1 MKRVVS
7 AFLLVVVIL
16 GLLPIQASA
25 AEDIPEPALLEE
37 IDGYYISDSFAL
49 PNTHSH
55 ISNTGLADAGDDW
68 SPMFRNEGSNV
79 QCVWVYKPGTHQVY
93 IGWKKGEGLSFNKI
107 DGHAP
112 GWSWQHINNTT
123 NSWYI
128 NMKAPES
135 RGYAG
140 ANKVLASFV
149 SFMSSL
155 HYQLCDK
162 HDSLREVIT
171 ETSACSWYDDI
182 MYYSA
187 YDKGFT
193 GNEGMDTYS
202 TEATHSDVY
211 GAISKLL
218 TAWDYKIDSTNYAAK
233 TGSMNADST
242 ETVTTLLSAQ
252 FLKYVAGCI
261 VPDRDDGSAFINDLK
276 REVDFYYGKSDGE
289 QQAEALKDA
298 AASLGKYPSTGSF
311 FERAEWSARYYI
323 LQKQSGIATPDMGG
337 MVTLEEVNSASEDQF
352 GDPHAALKKAYVQ
365 SLFTMLDSPPFKAED
380 TVTGPTEGGRLV
392 DSATALTSLR
402 TYLNLEQTGQ
412 LETAAQRMAAWKY
425 KLQATMGLASGTLRV
440 AVGDETGTAL
450 SKDELNS
457 FISVAYG
464 SALAN
469 DINKIYGRVGYP
481 RSASHLGETV
491 LSSYY
496 YYLVLCYQEF
506 GYYATTLIDSLG
518 PSLIRG
524 LSSFAGLG
532 DKIASVKSMYDA
544 LSWAN
549 DDALWEFWDADYS
562 GAAFDG
568 DDFKSMK
575 SIYDYLLS
583 MNAFEGISE
592 YNPGDVDSPL
602 RYFFGSSQGAD
613 DATSKFSLS
622 EDMKTGI
629 LASASFLPMKTN
641 LYDPYTYS
649 DIVDTEWLLNFHSKF
664 GYNRKALYIDTNVDS
679 AVNFQRTGTR
689 GELKVCTLEDLLYA
703 DKDIVL
709 YLDDNLYNVK
719 ELAELTDKAFDRLD
733 NVDAASKEDPSLWG
747 KLSDFVT
754 GFFDVS
760 MENIAKTAEVTTYS
774 QKVRDSVANSDKLFG
789 STTWVDYFYTNEE
802 AGKYLEPDELWVDGV
817 VDQEAVASSYTPL
830 TAFAVLSAV
839 YNDAAL
845 FYRLNTV
852 LNQNTP
858 VFISSPTVPYLE
870 EANDFERN
878 QIYNYLLLKNLDSQM
893 SVDYANNLDMTSP
906 VYMDIYGNIV
916 TESGIVVV
924 PSAANATLWRSG
936 YTPYNAAFYS
946 TYGDDFVL
954 EYNKD
959 ATELNNVLSN
969 VLTPVDETEWQLTSV
984 AVNGGS
990 IDLSKLSTADK
1001 DSLAA
1006 VTEVF
1011 AYDLSVGGIYDQAKW
1026 EMIITEVLRG
1036 APIEHIDKDFEG
1048 LNLSHRV
1055 TKNGLVVAEKLEFLV
1070 DALSSKGTNT
1080 TLSIPN
1086 PAYMDGIEYIVFF
1099 AFKILILAILV
1110 IWMVTIYVDAV
1121 GGGVNLRTG
1130 LKCIGA
1136 VVLVLSLIV
1145 GVPAA
1150 FEVSYYQSNKL
1161 LLQDETEY
1169 LMMLNLEKRESGQE
1183 IGITSVHEPDTNTTL
1198 YLKLADID
1206 IPWYDL
1212 LPKIITSST
1221 ANNLEALYADYEG
1234 QHPVASAEGV
1244 TVIND
1249 AVYISTDQ
1257 LFDSSS
1263 ISFSP
1268 TLQKIWQQSSGDT
1281 PASYYTPYYY
1291 FLENLIFKANKYS
1304 SDNEYYSYTTKV
1316 QRGGKLKTLGYVQ
1329 PYFTS
1334 EQFMEEGMDYFGLY
1348 TLYDV
1353 TPPMLYTDE
1362 ALMSDAEI
1370 EAARGSQWC
1379 NMNLSEKAKQQRIE
1393 KLNEYARKWVADH
1406 KELLGKVTDETF
1418 LKCFAL
1424 SCAMEHNRLFNTL
1437 RADNL
1442 EIYELSNEDLMRL
1455 SIADHNTVMKD
1466 STMSYARFVFS
1477 VGGTP
1482 AVYAAALLT
1491 LVNFVSS
1498 WVKPIATLIV
1508 FCITCISIFVF
1519 KLILRKSNNSIYG
1532 YICTI
1537 LLMCSINVLGS
1548 VFLKL
1553 SLYIPST
1560 GMSPTVCIL
1569 IQILVQCAYIFALF
1583 MVIKTALKDWRNV
1596 GFERYNLNFNKLT
1609 SRHQHSVEVDT
1620 PKQKNGWDYYNAL
1633 VERQRRRHRSL

>member
-16 GLLPIQASA
+16 GLFPIQASA
-25 AEDIPEPALLEE
+25 IEPAGTVGDGIVYFLQDTQFPRYWDPTVTGGGTLDNDKGLY
-37 IDGYYISDSFAL
+37 DGYWLGFITKDKNIHLWPLERDADIVYDALETVVMGSSHWASFDVG
-49 PNTHSH
+49 
-55 ISNTGLADAGDDW
+55 I
-68 SPMFRNEGSNV
+68 
-79 QCVWVYKPGTHQVY
+79 
-93 IGWKKGEGLSFNKI
+93 IGWEAGFTQRRAASDALLLLYDMYMYLHPELVEATPYEFFSSRVGNLGTKVYV
-107 DGHAP
+107 HTT
-112 GWSWQHINNTT
+112 NTT
-123 NSWYI
+123 INWGEEETGELGSYASGNNYDSSDFANLVTLALQYGSLMELSDWGDARTVFPEDLNDVEKHKRVFPWFLGCGDSVPANTNSATGEPVSDVMWQSLL
-128 NMKAPES
+128 KTAPE
-135 RGYAG
+135 
-140 ANKVLASFV
+140 K
-149 SFMSSL
+149 
-155 HYQLCDK
+155 
-162 HDSLREVIT
+162 
-171 ETSACSWYDDI
+171 
-182 MYYSA
+182 
-187 YDKGFT
+187 
-193 GNEGMDTYS
+193 
-202 TEATHSDVY
+202 
-211 GAISKLL
+211 
-218 TAWDYKIDSTNYAAK
+218 
-233 TGSMNADST
+233 
-242 ETVTTLLSAQ
+242 
-252 FLKYVAGCI
+252 
-261 VPDRDDGSAFINDLK
+261 
-276 REVDFYYGKSDGE
+276 E
-289 QQAEALKDA
+289 QEALEDA
-298 AASLGKYPSTGSF
+298 AESLGDYPSTGSF
-311 FERAEWSARYYI
+311 FEQAEWSARYYV
-323 LQKQSGIATPDMGG
+323 LQKQKGVETPDMSGF
-337 MVTLEEVNSASEDQF
+337 VTLDVVNSASEDQF
-352 GDPHAALKKAYVQ
+352 GETHAALKKAYVQ
-365 SLFTMLDSPPFKAED
+365 SIFTMLDTSPFKTED
-380 TVTGPTEGGRLV
+380 KVTGPTDGGRLI
-392 DSATALTSLR
+392 DSATALSALR
-402 TYLNLEQTGQ
+402 TYLNLDQTGQ
-412 LETAAQRMAAWKY
+412 LDTSEQRMLAWKY

-450 SKDELNS
+450 TKDELNS
-457 FISVAYG
+457 FIEVAYG
-464 SALAN
+464 SALAKDLN
-469 DINKIYGRVGYP
+469 RIYGRVGYP
-481 RSASHLGETV
+481 RSAHLGEEA
-491 LSSYY
+491 LSNYY
-496 YYLVLCYQEF
+496 YYLVLCYQEY
-506 GYYATTLIDSLG
+506 GYYATTLVNNLG
-518 PSLIRG
+518 PLIAQQQTSFSQRG
-524 LSSFAGLG
+524 S
-532 DKIASVKSMYDA
+532 DIAALKSIYEA

-549 DDALWEFWDADYS
+549 DDALWDFWDSKNSEAT
-562 GAAFDG
+562 FDG
-568 DDFKSMK
+568 DEYKSLK
-575 SIYDYLLS
+575 AIYDYLLS
-583 MNAFEGISE
+583 VNAFDGISE
-592 YNPGDVDSPL
+592 YDPESVDSPL
-602 RYFFGSSQGAD
+602 RYFFG
-613 DATSKFSLS
+613 DAETGGGGKSFSLS
-622 EDMKTGI
+622 EDVKTGI

-649 DIVDTEWLLNFHSKF
+649 NVVDTEWLLNFHSKF

-733 NVDAASKEDPSLWG
+733 NVDAASKEDPSLLG

-789 STTWVDYFYTNEE
+789 STKWVDYFYTNEE
-802 AGKYLEPDELWVDGV
+802 AGKYLEPDKLWVDGKM
-817 VDQEAVASSYTPL
+817 DQNAVASSYTPL

-839 YNDAAL
+839 YNDSSL
-845 FYRLNTV
+845 FNTLNTV
-852 LNQNTP
+852 LNRNTP

-1161 LLQDETEY
+1161 LLQNETEY

-1455 SIADHNTVMKD
+1455 SIADHDTVMKD

-1553 SLYIPST
+1553 SMYIPST

-1620 PKQKNGWDYYNAL
+1620 PKQKSGWDYYNAL

>member
-25 AEDIPEPALLEE
+25 IEPAGTVGDGIVYFLQDTQFPRYWDPTVTGGGTLDNDKGLY
-37 IDGYYISDSFAL
+37 DGYWLGFITKDKNIHLWPLERDADIVYDALETVVMGSSHWASFDVG
-49 PNTHSH
+49 
-55 ISNTGLADAGDDW
+55 I
-68 SPMFRNEGSNV
+68 
-79 QCVWVYKPGTHQVY
+79 
-93 IGWKKGEGLSFNKI
+93 IGWEAGFTQRRAASDALLLLYDMYMYLHPELVEATPYEFFSSRVGNLGTKVYVHTTNTTINWGEEETGELGSYASGNNYDSSDFANLVTLALQYGSLMGLSDWGDARTVFPEDLNDVEKHKRVFPWFLGCG
-107 DGHAP
+107 DSVPA
-112 GWSWQHINNTT
+112 NT
-123 NSWYI
+123 NSATGEPVSDVMWQSLL
-128 NMKAPES
+128 KTAPE
-135 RGYAG
+135 
-140 ANKVLASFV
+140 K
-149 SFMSSL
+149 
-155 HYQLCDK
+155 
-162 HDSLREVIT
+162 
-171 ETSACSWYDDI
+171 
-182 MYYSA
+182 
-187 YDKGFT
+187 
-193 GNEGMDTYS
+193 
-202 TEATHSDVY
+202 
-211 GAISKLL
+211 
-218 TAWDYKIDSTNYAAK
+218 
-233 TGSMNADST
+233 
-242 ETVTTLLSAQ
+242 
-252 FLKYVAGCI
+252 
-261 VPDRDDGSAFINDLK
+261 
-276 REVDFYYGKSDGE
+276 E
-289 QQAEALKDA
+289 QEALEDA
-298 AASLGKYPSTGSF
+298 AESLGDYPSTGSF
-311 FERAEWSARYYI
+311 FEQAEWSARYYV
-323 LQKQSGIATPDMGG
+323 LQKQKGVETPDMSGF
-337 MVTLEEVNSASEDQF
+337 VTLDVVNSASEDQF
-352 GDPHAALKKAYVQ
+352 GETHAALKKAYVQ
-365 SLFTMLDSPPFKAED
+365 SIFTMLDTSPFKTED
-380 TVTGPTEGGRLV
+380 KVTGPTDGGRLI
-392 DSATALTSLR
+392 DSATALSALR
-402 TYLNLEQTGQ
+402 TYLNLDQTGQ
-412 LETAAQRMAAWKY
+412 LDTSEQRMLAWKY

-450 SKDELNS
+450 TKDELNS
-457 FISVAYG
+457 FIEVAYG
-464 SALAN
+464 SALAKDLN
-469 DINKIYGRVGYP
+469 RIYGRVGYP
-481 RSASHLGETV
+481 RSAHLGEEA
-491 LSSYY
+491 LSNYY
-496 YYLVLCYQEF
+496 YYLVLCYQEY
-506 GYYATTLIDSLG
+506 GYYATTLVNNLG
-518 PSLIRG
+518 PLIAQQQTSFSQRG
-524 LSSFAGLG
+524 S
-532 DKIASVKSMYDA
+532 DIAALKSIYEA

-549 DDALWEFWDADYS
+549 DDALWDFWDSKNSEAT
-562 GAAFDG
+562 FDG
-568 DDFKSMK
+568 DEYKSLK
-575 SIYDYLLS
+575 AIYDYLLS
-583 MNAFEGISE
+583 VNAFDGISE
-592 YNPGDVDSPL
+592 YDPESVDSPL
-602 RYFFGSSQGAD
+602 RYFFG
-613 DATSKFSLS
+613 DAETGGGGKSFSLS
-622 EDMKTGI
+622 EDVKTGI

-649 DIVDTEWLLNFHSKF
+649 NVVDTEWLLNFHSKF

-733 NVDAASKEDPSLWG
+733 NVDAASKEDPSLLG

-789 STTWVDYFYTNEE
+789 STKWVDYFYTNEE
-802 AGKYLEPDELWVDGV
+802 AGKYLEPDKLWVDGKM
-817 VDQEAVASSYTPL
+817 DQNAVASSYTPL

-839 YNDAAL
+839 YNDSSL
-845 FYRLNTV
+845 FNTLNTV
-852 LNQNTP
+852 LNRNTP

-1161 LLQDETEY
+1161 LLQNETEY

-1455 SIADHNTVMKD
+1455 SIADHDTVMKD

-1553 SLYIPST
+1553 SMYIPST

-1620 PKQKNGWDYYNAL
+1620 PKQKSGWDYYNAL

>member
-25 AEDIPEPALLEE
+25 IEPAGTVGDGIVYFLQDTQFPRYWDPTVTGGGTLDNDKGLY
-37 IDGYYISDSFAL
+37 DGYWLGFITKDKNIHLWPLERDADIVYDALETVVMGSSHWASFDVG
-49 PNTHSH
+49 
-55 ISNTGLADAGDDW
+55 I
-68 SPMFRNEGSNV
+68 
-79 QCVWVYKPGTHQVY
+79 
-93 IGWKKGEGLSFNKI
+93 IGWEAGFTQRRAASDALLLLYDMYMYLHPELVEATPYEFFSSRVGNLGTKVYV
-107 DGHAP
+107 HTT
-112 GWSWQHINNTT
+112 NTT
-123 NSWYI
+123 INWGEEETGELGSYASGNNYDSSDFANLVTLALQYGSLMELSDWGDARTVFPEDLNDVEKHKRVFPWFLGCGDSVPANTNSATGEPVSDVMWQSLL
-128 NMKAPES
+128 KTAPE
-135 RGYAG
+135 
-140 ANKVLASFV
+140 K
-149 SFMSSL
+149 
-155 HYQLCDK
+155 
-162 HDSLREVIT
+162 
-171 ETSACSWYDDI
+171 
-182 MYYSA
+182 
-187 YDKGFT
+187 
-193 GNEGMDTYS
+193 
-202 TEATHSDVY
+202 
-211 GAISKLL
+211 
-218 TAWDYKIDSTNYAAK
+218 
-233 TGSMNADST
+233 
-242 ETVTTLLSAQ
+242 
-252 FLKYVAGCI
+252 
-261 VPDRDDGSAFINDLK
+261 
-276 REVDFYYGKSDGE
+276 E
-289 QQAEALKDA
+289 QEALEDA
-298 AASLGKYPSTGSF
+298 AESLGDYPSTGSF
-311 FERAEWSARYYI
+311 FEQAEWSARYYV
-323 LQKQSGIATPDMGG
+323 LQKQKGVETPDMSGF
-337 MVTLEEVNSASEDQF
+337 VTLDVVNSASEDQF
-352 GDPHAALKKAYVQ
+352 GETHAALKKAYVQ
-365 SLFTMLDSPPFKAED
+365 SIFTMLDTSPFKTED
-380 TVTGPTEGGRLV
+380 KVTGPTDGGRLI
-392 DSATALTSLR
+392 DSATALSALR
-402 TYLNLEQTGQ
+402 TYLNLDQTGQ
-412 LETAAQRMAAWKY
+412 LDTSEQRMLAWKY

-450 SKDELNS
+450 TKDELNS
-457 FISVAYG
+457 FIEVAYG
-464 SALAN
+464 SALAKDLN
-469 DINKIYGRVGYP
+469 RIYGRVGYP
-481 RSASHLGETV
+481 RSAHLGEEA
-491 LSSYY
+491 LSNYY
-496 YYLVLCYQEF
+496 YYLVLCYQEY
-506 GYYATTLIDSLG
+506 GYYATTLVNNLG
-518 PSLIRG
+518 PLIAQQQTSFSQRG
-524 LSSFAGLG
+524 S
-532 DKIASVKSMYDA
+532 DIAALKSIYEA

-549 DDALWEFWDADYS
+549 DDALWDFWDSKNSEAT
-562 GAAFDG
+562 FDG
-568 DDFKSMK
+568 DEYKSLK
-575 SIYDYLLS
+575 AIYDYLLS
-583 MNAFEGISE
+583 VNAFDGISE
-592 YNPGDVDSPL
+592 YDPESVDSPL
-602 RYFFGSSQGAD
+602 RYFFG
-613 DATSKFSLS
+613 DAETGGGGKSFSLS
-622 EDMKTGI
+622 EDVKTGI

-649 DIVDTEWLLNFHSKF
+649 NVVDTEWLLNFHSKF

-733 NVDAASKEDPSLWG
+733 NVDAASKEDPSLLG

-789 STTWVDYFYTNEE
+789 STKWVDYFYTNEE
-802 AGKYLEPDELWVDGV
+802 AGKYLEPDKLWVDGKM
-817 VDQEAVASSYTPL
+817 DQNAVASSYTPL

-839 YNDAAL
+839 YNDSSL
-845 FYRLNTV
+845 FNTLNTV
-852 LNQNTP
+852 LNRNTP

-1161 LLQDETEY
+1161 LLQNETEY

-1455 SIADHNTVMKD
+1455 SIADHDTVMKD

-1553 SLYIPST
+1553 SMYIPST

-1596 GFERYNLNFNKLT
+1596 GLERYNLNFNKLT

-1620 PKQKNGWDYYNAL
+1620 PKQKSGWDYYNAL

>member
-25 AEDIPEPALLEE
+25 IEPTGTVGGGIVYFLQDTQFPRYWDPTVTGGGTLDNDKGLYDGYWLGFITKDKNIHLWPLERDADIVSDALETIVMESSHWASFDVGIIGWEAGFTQRRAASDALLLLYDMYMYLHPELVE
-37 IDGYYISDSFAL
+37 ATPYEFFSSRVGNL
-49 PNTHSH
+49 GTK
-55 ISNTGLADAGDDW
+55 
-68 SPMFRNEGSNV
+68 
-79 QCVWVYKPGTHQVY
+79 VYVHTT
-93 IGWKKGEGLSFNKI
+93 
-107 DGHAP
+107 
-112 GWSWQHINNTT
+112 NTT
-123 NSWYI
+123 INWGEEETGELGSYASGNNYDSSDFANLVTLALQYGSLMELSDWGDARTVFREDLNDVEKHKRVFPWFLGCGDSVPANTNSATGEPVSDVMWQSLL
-128 NMKAPES
+128 KTAPE
-135 RGYAG
+135 
-140 ANKVLASFV
+140 K
-149 SFMSSL
+149 
-155 HYQLCDK
+155 
-162 HDSLREVIT
+162 
-171 ETSACSWYDDI
+171 
-182 MYYSA
+182 
-187 YDKGFT
+187 
-193 GNEGMDTYS
+193 
-202 TEATHSDVY
+202 
-211 GAISKLL
+211 
-218 TAWDYKIDSTNYAAK
+218 
-233 TGSMNADST
+233 
-242 ETVTTLLSAQ
+242 
-252 FLKYVAGCI
+252 
-261 VPDRDDGSAFINDLK
+261 
-276 REVDFYYGKSDGE
+276 E
-289 QQAEALKDA
+289 QEALEDA
-298 AASLGKYPSTGSF
+298 AESLGDYPSTGSF
-311 FERAEWSARYYI
+311 FEQAEWSARYYV
-323 LQKQSGIATPDMGG
+323 LQKQKGVEIPDMSEF
-337 MVTLEEVNSASEDQF
+337 VTLDVVNSASEDQF
-352 GDPHAALKKAYVQ
+352 GETHAALKKAYVQ
-365 SLFTMLDSPPFKAED
+365 SIFTMLDTSPFKAED
-380 TVTGPTEGGRLV
+380 KVTGPTEGGRLI
-392 DSATALTSLR
+392 DSATALSALR
-402 TYLNLEQTGQ
+402 TYLNLDQTGQ
-412 LETAAQRMAAWKY
+412 LDTSEQRMLAWKY

-450 SKDELNS
+450 TKDELNS
-457 FISVAYG
+457 FIEVAYG
-464 SALAN
+464 SALAK

-481 RSASHLGETV
+481 RSTTHLGEEV
-491 LSSYY
+491 LSNYY
-496 YYLVLCYQEF
+496 YYLVLCYQEY
-506 GYYATTLIDSLG
+506 GYYATTLVNNLG
-518 PSLIRG
+518 PLIAQQQTSFSQRG
-524 LSSFAGLG
+524 S
-532 DKIASVKSMYDA
+532 DIAALKSIYDA

-549 DDALWEFWDADYS
+549 DDALWDFWDSKNSEAT
-562 GAAFDG
+562 FDG
-568 DDFKSMK
+568 DEYKSLK
-575 SIYDYLLS
+575 AIYDYLLS
-583 MNAFEGISE
+583 VNAFDGISE
-592 YNPGDVDSPL
+592 YDPESVDSPL
-602 RYFFGSSQGAD
+602 RYFFG
-613 DATSKFSLS
+613 DAETGGGGKSFSLS
-622 EDMKTGI
+622 EDVKTGI

-689 GELKVCTLEDLLYA
+689 GELKVCTLEDLLYS

-802 AGKYLEPDELWVDGV
+802 AGKYLEPDKLWIDGKM
-817 VDQEAVASSYTPL
+817 DQNAVASSYTPL
-830 TAFAVLSAV
+830 TAFAVLSAI
-839 YNDAAL
+839 YNDSSL
-845 FYRLNTV
+845 FNTLNTV
-852 LNQNTP
+852 LNKNTP

-954 EYNKD
+954 GYNKD
-959 ATELNNVLSN
+959 ATELNNVLSD

-1011 AYDLSVGGIYDQAKW
+1011 AYDLNVGGIYDQAKW

-1055 TKNGLVVAEKLEFLV
+1055 TKNGLVIAEKLEFLV

-1121 GGGVNLRTG
+1121 GGGVNVRTG

-1161 LLQDETEY
+1161 LLQNETEY

-1553 SLYIPST
+1553 SMYIPST

>member
-25 AEDIPEPALLEE
+25 IDTE
-37 IDGYYISDSFAL
+37 IIRDDTFESGFVVREYITPCSFGQYKDPGFGINSDHTIAVNGSMINGYWSATYSY
-49 PNTHSH
+49 NK
-55 ISNTGLADAGDDW
+55 DAG
-68 SPMFRNEGSNV
+68 SQS
-79 QCVWVYKPGTHQVY
+79 
-93 IGWKKGEGLSFNKI
+93 LS
-107 DGHAP
+107 
-112 GWSWQHINNTT
+112 
-123 NSWYI
+123 
-128 NMKAPES
+128 
-135 RGYAG
+135 
-140 ANKVLASFV
+140 V
-149 SFMSSL
+149 SL
-155 HYQLCDK
+155 
-162 HDSLREVIT
+162 
-171 ETSACSWYDDI
+171 
-182 MYYSA
+182 
-187 YDKGFT
+187 
-193 GNEGMDTYS
+193 MD
-202 TEATHSDVY
+202 
-211 GAISKLL
+211 
-218 TAWDYKIDSTNYAAK
+218 
-233 TGSMNADST
+233 
-242 ETVTTLLSAQ
+242 
-252 FLKYVAGCI
+252 
-261 VPDRDDGSAFINDLK
+261 DRDDTGKLAAWMLDSSRFEITGAQENGAKIALELAFDVMKKETGGFSNKTPL
-276 REVDFYYGKSDGE
+276 EVSKGDGVFRV
-289 QQAEALKDA
+289 
-298 AASLGKYPSTGSF
+298 SF
-311 FERAEWSARYYI
+311 FETYIDGISSDGPGTWDNRTGSRQIEDVGALVQLGVAGDVFGLGELLSHPQDIRELSEEQKYQIAWLKYIGADVRSSSLFDGGEAFEGLLETTGEGDERALEEAKEVLGDYPVSGTFFQQAEWSARYYV
-323 LQKQSGIATPDMGG
+323 LQKRSGVETPDLSGF
-337 MVTLEEVNSASEDQF
+337 VTLDAVNSASEDQF
-352 GDPHAALKKAYVQ
+352 GETHAALKKAYVQ
-365 SLFTMLDSPPFKAED
+365 SIFTMLDTSPFKTED
-380 TVTGPTEGGRLV
+380 KVTGPNDGGRLI
-392 DSATALTSLR
+392 DSATALSALR
-402 TYLNLEQTGQ
+402 TYLNLDQTGQ
-412 LETAAQRMAAWKY
+412 LDTSEQRMLAWKY

-450 SKDELNS
+450 TKDELNS
-457 FISVAYG
+457 FIEVAYG
-464 SALAN
+464 SALAKDLN
-469 DINKIYGRVGYP
+469 RIYGRVGYP
-481 RSASHLGETV
+481 RSAHLGEEV
-491 LSSYY
+491 LSNYY
-496 YYLVLCYQEF
+496 YYLVLCYQEY
-506 GYYATTLIDSLG
+506 GYYATTLVNSLG
-518 PSLIRG
+518 PLIAQQQVSFSQRG
-524 LSSFAGLG
+524 P
-532 DKIASVKSMYDA
+532 DIAALKSIYDA

-549 DDALWEFWDADYS
+549 DDALWDFWDSKNSEAT
-562 GAAFDG
+562 FDG
-568 DDFKSMK
+568 DEYKSLK
-575 SIYDYLLS
+575 AIYDYLLS
-583 MNAFEGISE
+583 VNAFEGISE
-592 YNPGDVDSPL
+592 YDPESVDSPL
-602 RYFFGSSQGAD
+602 RYFFG
-613 DATSKFSLS
+613 DAETGGGGKSFSLS
-622 EDMKTGI
+622 EDVKTGI

-802 AGKYLEPDELWVDGV
+802 AGKYLEPDKLWVDGKM
-817 VDQEAVASSYTPL
+817 DQNAVASSYTPL
-830 TAFAVLSAV
+830 TAFAVLSAI
-839 YNDAAL
+839 YNDSSL
-845 FYRLNTV
+845 FNTLNTV
-852 LNQNTP
+852 LNKNTP

-906 VYMDIYGNIV
+906 VYMDVYGNIV

-1080 TLSIPN
+1080 TLSTPN
-1086 PAYMDGIEYIVFF
+1086 PAYMDGIEYVVFF

-1161 LLQDETEY
+1161 LLQNETEY

-1183 IGITSVHEPDTNTTL
+1183 IGITSIHEPDTNTTL

-1455 SIADHNTVMKD
+1455 SIADHDTVMKD

-1553 SLYIPST
+1553 SMYIPST

-1583 MVIKTALKDWRNV
+1583 TVIKTALKDWRNV

>member
-25 AEDIPEPALLEE
+25 IEPTGTVGGGIVYFLQDTQFPRYWDPTVTGGGTLDNDKGLYDGYWLGFITKDKNIHLWPLERDADIVSDALETIVMESSHWASFDVGIIGWEAGFTQRRAASDALLLLYDMYMYLHPELVE
-37 IDGYYISDSFAL
+37 ATPYEFFSSRVGNL
-49 PNTHSH
+49 GTK
-55 ISNTGLADAGDDW
+55 
-68 SPMFRNEGSNV
+68 
-79 QCVWVYKPGTHQVY
+79 VYVHTT
-93 IGWKKGEGLSFNKI
+93 
-107 DGHAP
+107 
-112 GWSWQHINNTT
+112 NTT
-123 NSWYI
+123 INWGEEETGELGSYASGNNYDSSDFANLVTLALQYGSLMELSDWGDARTVFPEDLNDVEKHKRVFPWFLGCGDSVPANTNSATGEPVSDVMWQSLL
-128 NMKAPES
+128 KTAPE
-135 RGYAG
+135 
-140 ANKVLASFV
+140 K
-149 SFMSSL
+149 
-155 HYQLCDK
+155 
-162 HDSLREVIT
+162 
-171 ETSACSWYDDI
+171 
-182 MYYSA
+182 
-187 YDKGFT
+187 
-193 GNEGMDTYS
+193 
-202 TEATHSDVY
+202 
-211 GAISKLL
+211 
-218 TAWDYKIDSTNYAAK
+218 
-233 TGSMNADST
+233 
-242 ETVTTLLSAQ
+242 
-252 FLKYVAGCI
+252 
-261 VPDRDDGSAFINDLK
+261 
-276 REVDFYYGKSDGE
+276 E
-289 QQAEALKDA
+289 QEALEDA
-298 AASLGKYPSTGSF
+298 AESLGDYPSTGSF
-311 FERAEWSARYYI
+311 FEQAEWSARYYV
-323 LQKQSGIATPDMGG
+323 LQKQKGVETPDMSGF
-337 MVTLEEVNSASEDQF
+337 VTLDVVNSASEDQF
-352 GDPHAALKKAYVQ
+352 GETHAALKKAYVQ
-365 SLFTMLDSPPFKAED
+365 SIFTMLDTSPFKTED
-380 TVTGPTEGGRLV
+380 KVTGPTDGGRLI
-392 DSATALTSLR
+392 DSATALSALR
-402 TYLNLEQTGQ
+402 TYLNLDQTGQ
-412 LETAAQRMAAWKY
+412 LDTSEQRMLAWKY

-450 SKDELNS
+450 TKDELNS
-457 FISVAYG
+457 FIEVAYG
-464 SALAN
+464 SALAKDLN
-469 DINKIYGRVGYP
+469 RIYGRVGYP
-481 RSASHLGETV
+481 RSAHLGEEA
-491 LSSYY
+491 LSNYY
-496 YYLVLCYQEF
+496 YYLVLCYQEY
-506 GYYATTLIDSLG
+506 GYYATTLVNNLG
-518 PSLIRG
+518 PLIAQQQTSFSQRG
-524 LSSFAGLG
+524 S
-532 DKIASVKSMYDA
+532 DIAALKSIYEA

-549 DDALWEFWDADYS
+549 DDALWDFWDSKNSEAT
-562 GAAFDG
+562 FDG
-568 DDFKSMK
+568 DEYKSLK
-575 SIYDYLLS
+575 AIYDYLLS
-583 MNAFEGISE
+583 VNAFDGISE
-592 YNPGDVDSPL
+592 YDPESVDSPL
-602 RYFFGSSQGAD
+602 RYFFG
-613 DATSKFSLS
+613 DAETGGGGKSFSLS
-622 EDMKTGI
+622 EDVKTGI

-649 DIVDTEWLLNFHSKF
+649 DVVDTEWLLNFHSKF

-733 NVDAASKEDPSLWG
+733 NVDAASKEDPSLLG

-789 STTWVDYFYTNEE
+789 STKWVDYFYTNEE
-802 AGKYLEPDELWVDGV
+802 AGKYLEPDKLWVDGKM
-817 VDQEAVASSYTPL
+817 DQNAVASSYTPL

-839 YNDAAL
+839 YNDSSL
-845 FYRLNTV
+845 FNTLNTV
-852 LNQNTP
+852 LNRNTP

-1161 LLQDETEY
+1161 LLQNETEY

-1455 SIADHNTVMKD
+1455 SIADHDTVMKD

-1553 SLYIPST
+1553 SMYIPST

-1620 PKQKNGWDYYNAL
+1620 PKQKSGWDYYNAL

>member
-16 GLLPIQASA
+16 GLLPIQANA
-25 AEDIPEPALLEE
+25 
-37 IDGYYISDSFAL
+37 
-49 PNTHSH
+49 
-55 ISNTGLADAGDDW
+55 
-68 SPMFRNEGSNV
+68 
-79 QCVWVYKPGTHQVY
+79 
-93 IGWKKGEGLSFNKI
+93 IG
-107 DGHAP
+107 
-112 GWSWQHINNTT
+112 
-123 NSWYI
+123 
-128 NMKAPES
+128 PES
-135 RGYAG
+135 
-140 ANKVLASFV
+140 S
-149 SFMSSL
+149 
-155 HYQLCDK
+155 
-162 HDSLREVIT
+162 
-171 ETSACSWYDDI
+171 
-182 MYYSA
+182 
-187 YDKGFT
+187 
-193 GNEGMDTYS
+193 
-202 TEATHSDVY
+202 
-211 GAISKLL
+211 
-218 TAWDYKIDSTNYAAK
+218 
-233 TGSMNADST
+233 
-242 ETVTTLLSAQ
+242 
-252 FLKYVAGCI
+252 
-261 VPDRDDGSAFINDLK
+261 NDLK
-276 REVDFYYGKSDGE
+276 KMKLSPLYIERIHDDGGRGYWENTNIKAPDSWAGDWWGTDGDQDELRDGE
-289 QQAEALKDA
+289 VTVYYNTTEGMWSNITKPDGWGLCWQTSDLLKSNCFNTIKDLNWAQEVAESLLCGYYDLYMYYKVGPASDSLDSLVSEAESGWLLSDNYKTKERWSTFGIGAGDSVQLSSLANAILKMLSWRVTDRASEIVGEEDMLHAALLSYFWVRGLGQEGTGEGQRILRVAEQFLGKLGYTSDEKKKEEALQEAIDQLGPAPA
-298 AASLGKYPSTGSF
+298 AGATFK
-311 FERAEWSARYYI
+311 EKAIWSARAYNVAVQQGAEYPHAGLPVTQEQVYEASELSTLDKHVI
-323 LQKQSGIATPDMGG
+323 GSLFSLQELSPPKTGVVD
-337 MVTLEEVNSASEDQF
+337 VESASVTPPIDALT
-352 GDPHAALKKAYVQ
+352 AANSLKAYNALAAAG
-365 SLFTMLDSPPFKAED
+365 SLD
-380 TVTGPTEGGRLV
+380 T
-392 DSATALTSLR
+392 DYLR
-402 TYLNLEQTGQ
+402 ME
-412 LETAAQRMAAWKY
+412 AMKY
-425 KLQATMGLASGTLRV
+425 KMQATMGLASGV
-440 AVGDETGTAL
+440 L
-450 SKDELNS
+450 SAANS
-457 FISVAYG
+457 DATENSVTQSDIDTFRDAAYG
-464 SALAN
+464 SAMSDVLPLLYA
-469 DINKIYGRVGYP
+469 DITDVK
-481 RSASHLGETV
+481 SSHLGNKVNAEW
-491 LSSYY
+491 L
-496 YYLVLCYQEF
+496 YYLLVCYNEF
-506 GYYATTLIDSLG
+506 AAYGTALINSLTEFMVDSQTT
-518 PSLIRG
+518 
-524 LSSFAGLG
+524 FAGYEKDLSAI
-532 DKIASVKSMYDA
+532 KAMYEAASWVD
-544 LSWAN
+544 
-549 DDALWEFWDADYS
+549 DDAIWSVWNTGNKRAKEGLQSYS
-562 GAAFDG
+562 LKA
-568 DDFKSMK
+568 
-575 SIYDYLLS
+575 IYDYLLS
-583 MNAFEGISE
+583 VNAFELIDE
-592 YNPGDVDSPL
+592 YDPTGVKSPL
-602 RYFFGSSQGAD
+602 RYFFGKTEKSDASEGAPW
-613 DATSKFSLS
+613 KLS
-622 EDMKTGI
+622 TDMRTGI
-629 LASASFLPMKTN
+629 TASTAFLPMKTN
-641 LYDPYTYS
+641 LYDPYTFS
-649 DIVDTEWLLNFHSKF
+649 GIVDTSWLVNFHSKF
-664 GYNRKALYIDTNVDS
+664 GYNRKALYIDTNVDA
-679 AVNFQRTGTR
+679 AVNYQRTGTR

-709 YLDDNLYNVK
+709 YLDDNLYNVNV
-719 ELAELTDKAFDRLD
+719 LAEITDKAFNRLD
-733 NVDAASKEDPSLWG
+733 NVDGASSTRNWWQKIGDAIVGIW
-747 KLSDFVT
+747 
-754 GFFDVS
+754 DVS
-760 MENIAKTAEVTTYS
+760 MENIAKTAESTTYS
-774 QKVRDSVANSDKLFG
+774 SKVQSGYASEGDNAEGRWHTFFLPTEGDTDGTAPYYLKPDS
-789 STTWVDYFYTNEE
+789 
-802 AGKYLEPDELWVDGV
+802 LWVDGKM
-817 VDQEAVASSYTPL
+817 DQNATASAYTPL
-830 TAFAVLSAV
+830 TAFAVLSAI
-839 YNDAAL
+839 YSDSAL
-845 FYRLNTV
+845 FSDLNNV
-852 LNQNTP
+852 LNKNTP
-858 VFISSPTVPYLE
+858 VFISSPTMPYVE
-870 EANDFERN
+870 EADKVERN
-878 QIYNYLLLKNLDSQM
+878 AIYNYLLLKNLDSQM
-893 SVDYANNLDMTSP
+893 SIDYATNLDMTSP

-916 TESGIVVV
+916 TESGLVVV
-924 PSAANATLWRSG
+924 PAAANATLWNSSYR
-936 YTPYNAAFYS
+936 PYNAAFLS
-946 TYGDDFVL
+946 TYGDDFLLEYDEDATTLNKVL
-954 EYNKD
+954 EDYLQPVEGFWRLRSMKVVGGNI
-959 ATELNNVLSN
+959 VLSR
-969 VLTPVDETEWQLTSV
+969 
-984 AVNGGS
+984 
-990 IDLSKLSTADK
+990 LSTADK
-1001 DSLAA
+1001 DTLAA
-1006 VTEVF
+1006 ITEVF
-1011 AYDLSVGGIYDQAKW
+1011 GHDLYMGNYKKTTW

-1086 PAYMDGIEYIVFF
+1086 PAYMDGIEYVVFF

-1136 VVLVLSLIV
+1136 VVLVLSLVV
-1145 GVPAA
+1145 GVPVA

-1161 LLQDETEY
+1161 LLQNETEY

-1281 PASYYTPYYY
+1281 TASYYTPYYY

-1316 QRGGKLKTLGYVQ
+1316 QRGGKLKTLGFVQ

-1370 EAARGSQWC
+1370 EAARDSQWC
-1379 NMNLSEKAKQQRIE
+1379 NMNLSEKAKQQRVE
-1393 KLNEYARKWVADH
+1393 KLNEYARRWVADH

-1553 SLYIPST
+1553 SMYIPST

-1596 GFERYNLNFNKLT
+1596 GFERYNLGFNKLT
-1609 SRHQHSVEVDT
+1609 SHHQHSVEVDT

>member
-25 AEDIPEPALLEE
+25 AEPGVNEYDVTYFMSEPVQFPQYRDTNPAPWEGGKLVGEYVDGRWIVYLNADGNLACLPVAEDELDNFPRLIKNDGSWASTIVGHVGFEERMGDLGGNSAARLLDVLYEAYVYTHPEYLDMTPFEIYEGRIQDPIYIHYTSPMDAVFTDYTQGGVSSSPTQVKDFTWIVDLAVESSSGFLGLEDAAW
-37 IDGYYISDSFAL
+37 DG
-49 PNTHSH
+49 
-55 ISNTGLADAGDDW
+55 DARTLIGSIAENVGDDGKRAAVFPW
-68 SPMFRNEGSNV
+68 FLGGAVNVKASGSSKDTWRSLL
-79 QCVWVYKPGTHQVY
+79 QTEPE
-93 IGWKKGEGLSFNKI
+93 KG
-107 DGHAP
+107 
-112 GWSWQHINNTT
+112 Q
-123 NSWYI
+123 
-128 NMKAPES
+128 
-135 RGYAG
+135 
-140 ANKVLASFV
+140 
-149 SFMSSL
+149 
-155 HYQLCDK
+155 
-162 HDSLREVIT
+162 
-171 ETSACSWYDDI
+171 
-182 MYYSA
+182 
-187 YDKGFT
+187 
-193 GNEGMDTYS
+193 
-202 TEATHSDVY
+202 
-211 GAISKLL
+211 
-218 TAWDYKIDSTNYAAK
+218 
-233 TGSMNADST
+233 
-242 ETVTTLLSAQ
+242 
-252 FLKYVAGCI
+252 
-261 VPDRDDGSAFINDLK
+261 
-276 REVDFYYGKSDGE
+276 
-289 QQAEALKDA
+289 EALEDA
-298 AASLGKYPSTGSF
+298 AESLGDYPSTGSF
-311 FERAEWSARYYI
+311 FEQAEWSSRYYI
-323 LQKQSGIATPDMGG
+323 LQKQKGVETPDMSGF
-337 MVTLEEVNSASEDQF
+337 VTLDVVNSASEDQF
-352 GDPHAALKKAYVQ
+352 GETHAALKKAYVQ
-365 SLFTMLDSPPFKAED
+365 SIFTMLDASPFKTED
-380 TVTGPTEGGRLV
+380 KVTGPTEGGRLI
-392 DSATALTSLR
+392 DSAAALSALR
-402 TYLNLEQTGQ
+402 TYLNLDQTGQ
-412 LETAAQRMAAWKY
+412 LDAAEQRMLAWKY

-450 SKDELNS
+450 TKDELNS
-457 FISVAYG
+457 FIEVAYG
-464 SALAN
+464 SALAK
-469 DINKIYGRVGYP
+469 DINKIYGRIGYP
-481 RSASHLGETV
+481 RSTTHLGEEV
-491 LSSYY
+491 LSNYY
-496 YYLVLCYQEF
+496 YYLVLCYQEY
-506 GYYATTLIDSLG
+506 GYYATTLVNNLG
-518 PSLIRG
+518 PLIAQQQTSFSQRG
-524 LSSFAGLG
+524 S
-532 DKIASVKSMYDA
+532 DIAALKSIYDA

-549 DDALWEFWDADYS
+549 DDALWDFWDSKNSEAT
-562 GAAFDG
+562 FDG
-568 DDFKSMK
+568 DEYKSLK
-575 SIYDYLLS
+575 AIYDYLLS
-583 MNAFEGISE
+583 VNAFDGISE
-592 YNPGDVDSPL
+592 YDPESVDSPL
-602 RYFFGSSQGAD
+602 RYFFG
-613 DATSKFSLS
+613 DAETGGGGKSFSLS
-622 EDMKTGI
+622 EDVKTGI

-649 DIVDTEWLLNFHSKF
+649 DVVDTEWLLNFHSKF

-679 AVNFQRTGTR
+679 AGNFQRTGTR

-733 NVDAASKEDPSLWG
+733 NVDAASKEDPSLLG
-747 KLSDFVT
+747 K
-754 GFFDVS
+754 
-760 MENIAKTAEVTTYS
+760 
-774 QKVRDSVANSDKLFG
+774 SDKLFG
-789 STTWVDYFYTNEE
+789 STKWVDYFYTNEE
-802 AGKYLEPDELWVDGV
+802 AGKYLEPDKLWVDGKM
-817 VDQEAVASSYTPL
+817 DQNAVASSYTPL

-839 YNDAAL
+839 YNDSSL
-845 FYRLNTV
+845 FNTLNTV
-852 LNQNTP
+852 LNRNTP

-1491 LVNFVSS
+1491 LVNFVST
-1498 WVKPIATLIV
+1498 WVKPFATLIV

>member
-16 GLLPIQASA
+16 GLLPIQAGAISTGTTPGGVKYFVSDTVSFPRYKDRFGFWA
-25 AEDIPEPALLEE
+25 GPE
-37 IDGYYISDSFAL
+37 IQSDYMGDGYWVAYILDDVIICYPVSVDSLENSLVSLDAGKD
-49 PNTHSH
+49 THGIYAGTNVGYIGFEKNRGDIESSACAGLLQVLYEAYTYAYPEYL
-55 ISNTGLADAGDDW
+55 SNT
-68 SPMFRNEGSNV
+68 PYE
-79 QCVWVYKPGTHQVY
+79 
-93 IGWKKGEGLSFNKI
+93 
-107 DGHAP
+107 
-112 GWSWQHINNTT
+112 
-123 NSWYI
+123 
-128 NMKAPES
+128 NMKARNS
-135 RGYAG
+135 KDVYVYYTTADNAG
-140 ANKVLASFV
+140 NPDQPPAELSVSMEGVTGQTWIMDSAVKSGKVLGVNQEPWESGSLEQLFPDTLSDADKNKLVFPWFMGLAGNLSFPGPDDDDWASV
-149 SFMSSL
+149 L
-155 HYQLCDK
+155 K
-162 HDSLREVIT
+162 T
-171 ETSACSWYDDI
+171 EPE
-182 MYYSA
+182 
-187 YDKGFT
+187 K
-193 GNEGMDTYS
+193 
-202 TEATHSDVY
+202 
-211 GAISKLL
+211 
-218 TAWDYKIDSTNYAAK
+218 
-233 TGSMNADST
+233 
-242 ETVTTLLSAQ
+242 
-252 FLKYVAGCI
+252 
-261 VPDRDDGSAFINDLK
+261 
-276 REVDFYYGKSDGE
+276 E
-289 QQAEALKDA
+289 QEALEDA
-298 AASLGKYPSTGSF
+298 AESLGDYPSTGSF
-311 FERAEWSARYYI
+311 FEQAEWSARYYI
-323 LQKQSGIATPDMGG
+323 LQKQKGVETPDMNGF
-337 MVTLEEVNSASEDQF
+337 VTLDAVNSASEDQF
-352 GDPHAALKKAYVQ
+352 GETHAALKKAYVQ
-365 SLFTMLDSPPFKAED
+365 SIFTMLDTSPFKAGD
-380 TVTGPTEGGRLV
+380 KVAGPTEGGRLI
-392 DSATALTSLR
+392 DSATALSALR
-402 TYLNLEQTGQ
+402 TYLNLDQTGQ
-412 LETAAQRMAAWKY
+412 LDTSEQRMLAWKY

-440 AVGDETGTAL
+440 AVGDETVTAL
-450 SKDELNS
+450 TKDELNS
-457 FISVAYG
+457 FIEVAYG
-464 SALAN
+464 SALAK

-481 RSASHLGETV
+481 RSTTHIGEEV

-496 YYLVLCYQEF
+496 YYLVLCYQEY
-506 GYYATTLIDSLG
+506 GYYATTLVNNLG
-518 PSLIRG
+518 PLIAQQQTSFSQRG
-524 LSSFAGLG
+524 S
-532 DKIASVKSMYDA
+532 DIAALKSIYDA

-549 DDALWEFWDADYS
+549 DDALWDFWDSKNSEAT
-562 GAAFDG
+562 FDG
-568 DDFKSMK
+568 DEYKSLK
-575 SIYDYLLS
+575 AIYDYLLS
-583 MNAFEGISE
+583 VNAFDGISE
-592 YNPGDVDSPL
+592 YDPESVDSPL
-602 RYFFGSSQGAD
+602 RYFFG
-613 DATSKFSLS
+613 DAETGGGGKSFSLS
-622 EDMKTGI
+622 EDVKTGI

-733 NVDAASKEDPSLWG
+733 NVDAASKEDPSLLG

-774 QKVRDSVANSDKLFG
+774 QKVRDSVANSGKLFG

-802 AGKYLEPDELWVDGV
+802 AGKYLEPDKLWIDGKM
-817 VDQEAVASSYTPL
+817 DQNAVASSYTPL
-830 TAFAVLSAV
+830 TAFAVLSAI
-839 YNDAAL
+839 YNDSSL
-845 FYRLNTV
+845 FNTLNTV
-852 LNQNTP
+852 LNKNTP

-959 ATELNNVLSN
+959 AMELNNVLSD

-1011 AYDLSVGGIYDQAKW
+1011 AYDLNVGGIYDQAKW

-1161 LLQDETEY
+1161 LLQNETEY

-1455 SIADHNTVMKD
+1455 SIADHDTVMKD

-1553 SLYIPST
+1553 SMYIPST

-1583 MVIKTALKDWRNV
+1583 AVIKTALKDWRNV
-1596 GFERYNLNFNKLT
+1596 GFERYNLSFNKLT

>member
-25 AEDIPEPALLEE
+25 IEPAGTVGDGIVYFLQDTQFPRYWDPTVTGGGTLDNDKGLY
-37 IDGYYISDSFAL
+37 DGYWLGFITKDKNIHLWPLERDADIVYDALETVVMGSSHWASFDVG
-49 PNTHSH
+49 
-55 ISNTGLADAGDDW
+55 I
-68 SPMFRNEGSNV
+68 
-79 QCVWVYKPGTHQVY
+79 
-93 IGWKKGEGLSFNKI
+93 IGWEAGFTQRRAASDALLLLYDMYMYLHPELVEATPYEFFSSRVGNLGTKVYV
-107 DGHAP
+107 HTT
-112 GWSWQHINNTT
+112 NTT
-123 NSWYI
+123 INWGEEETGELGSYASGNNYDSSDFANLVTLALQYGSLMELSDWGDARTVFPEDLNDVEKHKRVFPWFLGCGDSVPANTNSATGEPVSDVMWQSLL
-128 NMKAPES
+128 KTAPE
-135 RGYAG
+135 
-140 ANKVLASFV
+140 K
-149 SFMSSL
+149 
-155 HYQLCDK
+155 
-162 HDSLREVIT
+162 
-171 ETSACSWYDDI
+171 
-182 MYYSA
+182 
-187 YDKGFT
+187 
-193 GNEGMDTYS
+193 
-202 TEATHSDVY
+202 
-211 GAISKLL
+211 
-218 TAWDYKIDSTNYAAK
+218 
-233 TGSMNADST
+233 
-242 ETVTTLLSAQ
+242 
-252 FLKYVAGCI
+252 
-261 VPDRDDGSAFINDLK
+261 
-276 REVDFYYGKSDGE
+276 E
-289 QQAEALKDA
+289 QEALEDA
-298 AASLGKYPSTGSF
+298 AESLGDYPSTGSF
-311 FERAEWSARYYI
+311 FEQAEWSARYYV
-323 LQKQSGIATPDMGG
+323 LQKQKGVETPDMSGF
-337 MVTLEEVNSASEDQF
+337 VTLDVVNSASEDQF
-352 GDPHAALKKAYVQ
+352 GETHAALKKAYVQ
-365 SLFTMLDSPPFKAED
+365 SIFTMLDTSPFKTED
-380 TVTGPTEGGRLV
+380 KVTGPTDGGRLI
-392 DSATALTSLR
+392 DSATALSALR
-402 TYLNLEQTGQ
+402 TYLNLDQTGQ
-412 LETAAQRMAAWKY
+412 LDTSEQRMLAWKY

-450 SKDELNS
+450 TKDELNS
-457 FISVAYG
+457 FIEVAYG
-464 SALAN
+464 SALAKDLN
-469 DINKIYGRVGYP
+469 RIYGRVGYP
-481 RSASHLGETV
+481 RSAHLGEEA
-491 LSSYY
+491 LSNYY
-496 YYLVLCYQEF
+496 YYLVLCYQEY
-506 GYYATTLIDSLG
+506 GYYATTLVNNLG
-518 PSLIRG
+518 PLIAQQQTSFSQRG
-524 LSSFAGLG
+524 S
-532 DKIASVKSMYDA
+532 DIAALKSIYEA

-549 DDALWEFWDADYS
+549 DDALWDFWDSKNSEAT
-562 GAAFDG
+562 FDG
-568 DDFKSMK
+568 DEYKSLK
-575 SIYDYLLS
+575 AIYDYLLS
-583 MNAFEGISE
+583 VNAFDGISE
-592 YNPGDVDSPL
+592 YDPESVDSPL
-602 RYFFGSSQGAD
+602 RYFFG
-613 DATSKFSLS
+613 DAETGGGGKSFSLS
-622 EDMKTGI
+622 EDVKTGI

-649 DIVDTEWLLNFHSKF
+649 NVVDTEWLLNFHSKF

-733 NVDAASKEDPSLWG
+733 NVDAASKEDPSLLG

-789 STTWVDYFYTNEE
+789 STKWVDYFYTNEE
-802 AGKYLEPDELWVDGV
+802 AGKYLEPDKLWVDGKM
-817 VDQEAVASSYTPL
+817 DQNAVASSYTPL

-839 YNDAAL
+839 YNDSSL
-845 FYRLNTV
+845 FNTLNTV
-852 LNQNTP
+852 LNRNTP

-1161 LLQDETEY
+1161 LLQNETEY

-1455 SIADHNTVMKD
+1455 SIADHDTVMKD

-1553 SLYIPST
+1553 SMYIPST

-1620 PKQKNGWDYYNAL
+1620 PKQKSGWDYYNAL

>member
-16 GLLPIQASA
+16 GLLPIHAGAIEPDTTDNGVAYFVSEKVAFPRYKDQFGFWTGPAISSQEHGEGYWVAYVLNGTVICYPVSVDKLNESLIAVDEGRATHGISA
-25 AEDIPEPALLEE
+25 GENVGYVGFEKGHADYEEAACSALLSVVFDAYTYAHPE
-37 IDGYYISDSFAL
+37 YL
-49 PNTHSH
+49 
-55 ISNTGLADAGDDW
+55 SNTPYENLTSSGGDDIFIYFTTADNAGNPDKPPAKITGVADSLKNNSWIADAAIASGSLFGVNQSDWDSNDIRRIFPDNIDDVDKQERVFLWFLGLA
-68 SPMFRNEGSNV
+68 GSIN
-79 QCVWVYKPGTHQVY
+79 
-93 IGWKKGEGLSFNKI
+93 
-107 DGHAP
+107 AP
-112 GWSWQHINNTT
+112 G
-123 NSWYI
+123 
-128 NMKAPES
+128 A
-135 RGYAG
+135 
-140 ANKVLASFV
+140 
-149 SFMSSL
+149 
-155 HYQLCDK
+155 
-162 HDSLREVIT
+162 
-171 ETSACSWYDDI
+171 
-182 MYYSA
+182 
-187 YDKGFT
+187 
-193 GNEGMDTYS
+193 
-202 TEATHSDVY
+202 
-211 GAISKLL
+211 
-218 TAWDYKIDSTNYAAK
+218 
-233 TGSMNADST
+233 ADST
-242 ETVTTLLSAQ
+242 WESVLQTEPEKVAQ
-252 FLKYVAGCI
+252 SLEEA
-261 VPDRDDGSAFINDLK
+261 
-276 REVDFYYGKSDGE
+276 
-289 QQAEALKDA
+289 AE
-298 AASLGKYPSTGSF
+298 SLGDYPASGTF
-311 FERAEWSARYYI
+311 FEQSEWSARYYI
-323 LQKQSGIATPDMGG
+323 LQTQSGVASPDMSGLISKETALTATTEQWG
-337 MVTLEEVNSASEDQF
+337 DED
-352 GDPHAALKKAYVQ
+352 AELKRAYVL
-365 SLFTMLDSPPFKAED
+365 SLYGLLESNPFA
-380 TVTGPTEGGRLV
+380 VGSNITGPSSGSRLI
-392 DSATALTSLR
+392 DAATALTSLR
-402 TYLNLEQTGQ
+402 TYLNLDQTGQ
-412 LETAAQRMAAWKY
+412 LETSEQRMLAWKY
-425 KLQATMGLASGTLRV
+425 KLQATMGLASKVLNV
-440 AVGDETGTAL
+440 ADTGEDATAL
-450 SKDELNS
+450 TQDELDS

-464 SALAN
+464 SALAK

-481 RSASHLGETV
+481 RSTTHLGETV
-491 LSSYY
+491 SSYYY
-496 YYLVLCYQEF
+496 YYLVLCYQEY
-506 GYYATTLIDSLG
+506 GYYAKVLVDNLG
-518 PSLIRG
+518 PLIAQSQTSFSQRG
-524 LSSFAGLG
+524 S
-532 DKIASVKSMYDA
+532 DIAAIKSIYDA
-544 LSWAN
+544 LSWAS
-549 DDALWEFWDADYS
+549 DDALWEFWDTNSKEAT
-562 GAAFDG
+562 FDG
-568 DDFKSMK
+568 DAYKSLK
-575 SIYDYLLS
+575 AIYDYLLS
-583 MNAFEGISE
+583 VNAFDGISE
-592 YNPGDVDSPL
+592 YDPESVNSPL
-602 RYFFGSSQGAD
+602 RYFFGDAD
-613 DATSKFSLS
+613 TGSGSKSFQLS
-622 EDMKTGI
+622 EDIKTGI

-649 DIVDTEWLLNFHSKF
+649 EIVDTEWLLNFHSKF
-664 GYNRKALYIDTNVDS
+664 GYNRKALYIDTNVDA

-709 YLDDNLYNVK
+709 YLDDNLYNVD
-719 ELAELTDKAFDRLD
+719 ELAELTDKAFSRLD
-733 NVDAASKEDPSLWG
+733 NVDAASAEDPSLLG
-747 KLSDFVT
+747 KLSDFFT

-774 QKVRDSVANSDKLFG
+774 QKVRDSVANSDKIFG
-789 STTWVDYFYTNEE
+789 SAKWVDYFYTTEE
-802 AGKYLEPDELWVDGV
+802 AGEYLKPDALWVDGKM
-817 VDQEAVASSYTPL
+817 DQEAVASSYSPL
-830 TAFAVLSAV
+830 TAFAVLSAI
-839 YNDAAL
+839 YNDQNL
-845 FYRLNTV
+845 FNTLNTV
-852 LNQNTP
+852 LNKNTP

-870 EANDFERN
+870 EANDQERN

-906 VYMDIYGNIV
+906 VYMDLYGNIV
-916 TESGIVVV
+916 TESGLVIV
-924 PSAANATLWRSG
+924 PAAANATLWRSS

-954 EYNKD
+954 EYSKD
-959 ATELNNVLSN
+959 ATELNNVLSE
-969 VLTPVDETEWQLTSV
+969 VLTPVDEKEWQLTSV

-990 IDLSKLSTADK
+990 IDLSKLSTADR

-1011 AYDLSVGGIYDQAKW
+1011 AYDLNVGGIYDQAMW
-1026 EMIITEVLRG
+1026 EMVITEVLRG
-1036 APIEHIDKDFEG
+1036 APIEQIDKDFEG

-1070 DALSSKGTNT
+1070 DSLSSEGTNT

-1086 PAYMDGIEYIVFF
+1086 PAYMDGIEYVVFF

-1110 IWMVTIYVDAV
+1110 IWMITIYVDAV
-1121 GGGVNLRTG
+1121 GGGVNFRTG
-1130 LKCIGA
+1130 LKCIGV

-1150 FEVSYYQSNKL
+1150 FEISYYQSNKL

-1183 IGITSVHEPDTNTTL
+1183 IGVTSVHEPDTNTTL
-1198 YLKLADID
+1198 YLKLADIE

-1212 LPKIITSST
+1212 LPKIITSSS

-1268 TLQKIWQQSSGDT
+1268 TLKRIWQQAGGDT

-1291 FLENLIFKANKYS
+1291 FLEQIINKANTWVE
-1304 SDNEYYSYTTKV
+1304 DNEYYSYTTKV
-1316 QRGGKLKTLGYVQ
+1316 QRGGKLKTLGYIQ

-1334 EQFMEEGMDYFGLY
+1334 EWFMEEGMDYFGLY

-1362 ALMSDAEI
+1362 ALMLDE
-1370 EAARGSQWC
+1370 ELTAARDSQWC
-1379 NMNLSEKAKQQRIE
+1379 NMNLSENAKLQRIE
-1393 KLNEYARKWVADH
+1393 KLNEYARKWVAEH

-1455 SIADHNTVMKD
+1455 SIADHNTVMMD
-1466 STMSYARFVFS
+1466 STMSYARFVFT

-1491 LVNFVSS
+1491 LVNFISS
-1498 WVKPIATLIV
+1498 WVKPIATIIV

-1553 SLYIPST
+1553 SMYIPST
-1560 GMSPTVCIL
+1560 GLSPTVCIL

-1583 MVIKTALKDWRNV
+1583 AVIKTALKDWRNV
-1596 GFERYNLNFNKLT
+1596 GFERYNLSFNKLT
-1609 SRHQHSVEVDT
+1609 TRHQHSVEVDT

>member
-16 GLLPIQASA
+16 GLLPIQAGAISTGTTPGGVKYFVSDTVSFPRYKDRFGFWA
-25 AEDIPEPALLEE
+25 GPE
-37 IDGYYISDSFAL
+37 IQSDYMGDGYWVAYILDDVIICYPVSVDSLENSLVSLDAGKD
-49 PNTHSH
+49 THGIYAGTNVGYIGFEKNRGDIESSACAGLLQVLYEAYTYAYPEYL
-55 ISNTGLADAGDDW
+55 SNT
-68 SPMFRNEGSNV
+68 PYE
-79 QCVWVYKPGTHQVY
+79 
-93 IGWKKGEGLSFNKI
+93 
-107 DGHAP
+107 
-112 GWSWQHINNTT
+112 
-123 NSWYI
+123 
-128 NMKAPES
+128 NMKARNS
-135 RGYAG
+135 KDVYVYYTTADNAG
-140 ANKVLASFV
+140 NPDQPPAELSVSMEGVTGQTWIMDSAVKSGKVLGVNQEPWESGSLEQLFPDTLSDADKNKLVFPWFMGLAGNLSFPGPDDDDWASV
-149 SFMSSL
+149 L
-155 HYQLCDK
+155 K
-162 HDSLREVIT
+162 T
-171 ETSACSWYDDI
+171 EPE
-182 MYYSA
+182 
-187 YDKGFT
+187 K
-193 GNEGMDTYS
+193 
-202 TEATHSDVY
+202 
-211 GAISKLL
+211 
-218 TAWDYKIDSTNYAAK
+218 
-233 TGSMNADST
+233 
-242 ETVTTLLSAQ
+242 
-252 FLKYVAGCI
+252 
-261 VPDRDDGSAFINDLK
+261 
-276 REVDFYYGKSDGE
+276 E
-289 QQAEALKDA
+289 QEALEDA
-298 AASLGKYPSTGSF
+298 AESLGDYPSTGSF
-311 FERAEWSARYYI
+311 FEQAEWSARYYI
-323 LQKQSGIATPDMGG
+323 LQKQKGVETPDMNGF
-337 MVTLEEVNSASEDQF
+337 VTLDAVNSASEDQF
-352 GDPHAALKKAYVQ
+352 GETHAALKKAYVQ
-365 SLFTMLDSPPFKAED
+365 SIFTMLDTSPFKAGD
-380 TVTGPTEGGRLV
+380 KVAGPTEGGRLI
-392 DSATALTSLR
+392 DSATALSALR
-402 TYLNLEQTGQ
+402 TYLNLDQTGQ
-412 LETAAQRMAAWKY
+412 LDTSEQRMLAWKY

-440 AVGDETGTAL
+440 AVGDETVTAL
-450 SKDELNS
+450 TKDELNS
-457 FISVAYG
+457 FIEVAYG
-464 SALAN
+464 SALAK

-481 RSASHLGETV
+481 RSTTHIGEEV

-496 YYLVLCYQEF
+496 YYLVLCYQEY
-506 GYYATTLIDSLG
+506 GYYATTLVNNLG
-518 PSLIRG
+518 PLIAQQQTSFSQRG
-524 LSSFAGLG
+524 S
-532 DKIASVKSMYDA
+532 DIAALKSIYDA

-549 DDALWEFWDADYS
+549 DDALWDFWDSKNSEAT
-562 GAAFDG
+562 FDG
-568 DDFKSMK
+568 DEYKSLK
-575 SIYDYLLS
+575 AIYDYLLS
-583 MNAFEGISE
+583 VNAFDGISE
-592 YNPGDVDSPL
+592 YDPESVDSPL
-602 RYFFGSSQGAD
+602 RYFFG
-613 DATSKFSLS
+613 DAETGGGGKSFSLS
-622 EDMKTGI
+622 EDVKTGI

-733 NVDAASKEDPSLWG
+733 NVDAASKEDPSLLG

-802 AGKYLEPDELWVDGV
+802 AGKYLEPDKLWIDGKM
-817 VDQEAVASSYTPL
+817 DQNAVASSYTPL
-830 TAFAVLSAV
+830 TAFAVLSAI
-839 YNDAAL
+839 YNDSSL
-845 FYRLNTV
+845 FNTLNTV
-852 LNQNTP
+852 LNKNTP

-959 ATELNNVLSN
+959 AMELNNVLSD

-1011 AYDLSVGGIYDQAKW
+1011 AYDLNVGGIYDQAKW

-1136 VVLVLSLIV
+1136 VVLVLSLNV

-1161 LLQDETEY
+1161 LLQNETEY

-1455 SIADHNTVMKD
+1455 SIADHDTVMKD

-1553 SLYIPST
+1553 SMYIPST

-1583 MVIKTALKDWRNV
+1583 AVIKTALKDWRNV
-1596 GFERYNLNFNKLT
+1596 GFERYNLSFNKLT